1 MWITRLIK
9 RIEQLLKQQ
18 VILQNKT
25 TEIHPMAQDIALLF
39 QQCDPAEALP
49 PGDRRYVA
57 FDNVRGEGKHALLRL
72 TRAIRNKPPVCRL
85 LSGHR
90 GGGKSTELLRLQE
103 ELEQTGPTGDK
114 FFVVYFEAD
123 QEDLDVSDVDFP
135 DILLAIVRQIG
146 LAFRKRLKVE
156 LRSNWFS
163 RFFDD
168 LKSLLGSEVEFQKLE
183 LDAKFAKFTA
193 AIKYSP
199 MARDEIRKALEPNI
213 SNLIQAANELIEE
226 AIALLQARG
235 YKNLVVIVDNLDR
248 IVLRNFDTCRTSH
261 DHLFLH
267 RGPQLKALKCHIV
280 YTLPISLVYSPQARV
295 VFANIYD
302 SQPDVISMVK
312 VIERD
317 GSDNPQGLQAMR
329 QMVLKR
335 LAAAN
340 LTQED
345 AFDMAGTLD
354 DLCRKSGGHLRS
366 LLLLIDT
373 AGEIAGRL
381 PLTALDIEQA
391 FRDMIN
397 AFDRAL
403 TKPAYFDALRQIDST
418 HELSGG
424 DHDLMLLYNLSVL
437 EYENGEIWYAVN
449 PAIQGLRKFK
459 RTKTTPSATKP

>member
-1 MWITRLIK
+1 MWIIRFIK

-114 FFVVYFEAD
+114 FFVVYFEANE
-123 QEDLDVSDVDFP
+123 EDIDVNDVDFP

-163 RFFDD
+163 TFFDD
-168 LKSLLGSEVEFQKLE
+168 LKSLFGSEVEFQKLE

-193 AIKYSP
+193 AIKNSP
-199 MARDEIRKALEPNI
+199 MARDEIRKALEPNT
-213 SNLIQAANELIEE
+213 SNLIQAANDLIEE
-226 AIALLQARG
+226 AITLLQTRG

-248 IVLRNFDTCRTSH
+248 IVLRNLNPGCTTH
-261 DHLFLH
+261 DHLFIN
-267 RGPQLKALKCHIV
+267 RSSQLKDLRCHVI
-280 YTLPISLVYSPQARV
+280 YTLPISMVFSPQAGAL
-295 VFANIYD
+295 ANLYQ
-302 SQPDVISMVK
+302 SQPLVIPMVK
-312 VIERD
+312 VIKPD

-373 AGEIAGRL
+373 ACEIAGRL

-403 TKPAYFDALRQIDST
+403 TKPAYFEALRQIDST

-424 DHDLMLLYNLSVL
+424 DHDPMLLYNLSVL

-449 PAIQGLRKFK
+449 PAVQGLTKFK
-459 RTKTTPSATKP
+459 RTKITPIATKP